1 MGAWITTVAPED
13 AQGRLRELYESVRT
27 PHGTVDN
34 VMRAHSLRPETMA
47 GHLALYRA
55 VLHNPENVLPLA
67 FLETVAAEV
76 SRINGCAYSL
86 AHHRAN
92 AERLIGDPARAGAVW
107 RALAAGRPEEAFP
120 AREAALL
127 AYAAKLTRTPGAM
140 ARADWQAL
148 KEAGCADGE
157 ILEVNQVAAYFAY
170 SNRLLNGLGVDTEGD
185 VIGYYEAPASAGRE
199 T

>member
-1 MGAWITTVAPED
+1 MGAWIATVPPDSAE
-13 AQGRLRELYESVRT
+13 GRLRELYASVRT

-55 VLHNPENVLPLA
+55 VLHNPANRLPLA
-67 FLETVAAEV
+67 FLETVAAYV
-76 SRINGCAYSL
+76 SLINRCAYSL
-86 AHHRAN
+86 AHHWAN
-92 AERLIGDPARAGAVW
+92 AQRLIAAPERAQAV
-107 RALAAGRPEEAFP
+107 RAALEAGLPERVFP

-127 AYAAKLTRTPGAM
+127 AYAAKLTRTPGEM
-140 ARADWQAL
+140 VRADWQAL
-148 KEAGCADGE
+148 KAAGCEDGE

-185 VIGYYEAPASAGRE
+185 VIGYYAP
-199 T
+199 